1 MAPRLRLPD
10 GTVVPGITTIL
21 NRFKDSGALI
31 NWAWRVGKAGED
43 LRGYRDPAAAAG
55 KISHALIDAHN
66 KSQAPRIPTAVEL
79 GVDSDVY
86 KVALQQAQKGFDGF
100 KDWSER
106 EEFSVV
112 HSEMAIVSTEHRF
125 GGVLDAIGRWHGLR
139 IVADWKLASGVYLD
153 HLLQL
158 AAERVL
164 AEQKKPDEPPGVLL
178 LQIDKETG
186 ECIPHTWSDD
196 VLDEAFQMFMALRR
210 AYSFDAKL
218 QGVCREVAA

>member
-10 GTVVPGITTIL
+10 GTVVPAITTIV

-43 LRGYRDPAAAAG
+43 LRGFRDPAAASG
-55 KISHALIDAHN
+55 KVAHALIDAHN
-66 KSQAPRIPTAVEL
+66 KGQAPRIPTAMEL
-79 GVDSDVY
+79 GVDPDVY
-86 KVALQQAQKGFDGF
+86 KVALLQGQHGFLGF
-100 KDWSER
+100 KDWAER
-106 EEFSVV
+106 EEFTVV
-112 HSEMAIVSTEHRF
+112 HSEISLVSSEYRF
-125 GGVLDAIGRWHGLR
+125 GGVLDAIGRWRGR
-139 IVADWKLASGVYLD
+139 QVVADWKLASGVYLD

-164 AEQKKPDEPPGVLL
+164 ARQRKPDDPTDVLL
-178 LQIDKETG
+178 LQIDKESG
-186 ECIPHTWSDD
+186 ECIPHTWSDEI
-196 VLDEAFQMFMALRR
+196 LDEAFEMFMALRR

>member
-1 MAPRLRLPD
+1 MAPRLRLSD
-10 GTVVPGITTIL
+10 GTAVPAVTSII

-55 KISHALIDAHN
+55 KITHALIDANN
-66 KSQAPRIPTAVEL
+66 KSQAPRIPTSVEL
-79 GVDSDVY
+79 GVDPDVY
-86 KVALQQAQKGFDGF
+86 KVAVLQGNNGFEEF
-100 KDWSER
+100 KAWAER
-106 EEFSVV
+106 ELFTVV
-112 HSEMAIVSTEHRF
+112 HSEIAIVSSEYRF
-125 GGVLDAIGRWHGLR
+125 GGVLDAIGRWRGR
-139 IVADWKLASGVYLD
+139 RVVADWKLASGVYLD

-164 AEQKKPDEPPGVLL
+164 AIQKKPDEPPDVLL

-186 ECIPHTWSDD
+186 ECIPHTWSTEI
-196 VLDEAFQMFMALRR
+196 LDEAFEMFMALRR

-218 QGVCREVAA
+218 QAVCKEVAA